1 MQDCDGKLAQRKRL
15 GNEEDEGDG
24 GSPTK
29 KRKGGRVAVKAT
41 VGAAFRQAD
50 LRDVQRKVNAF
61 SAREVCVM
69 DNASNKAKLERIVA
83 ELGGTVVQNPG
94 QLQ

>member
-1 MQDCDGKLAQRKRL
+1 VA
-15 GNEEDEGDG
+15 NEDDEGDG
-24 GSPTK
+24 ASPTK

-50 LRDVQRKVNAF
+50 LRDVQRRVNAF
-61 SAREVCVM
+61 SGREVCIM
-69 DNASNKAKLERIVA
+69 DNATNKAKLERIVA

-94 QLQ
+94 QLRAGHTLNGPF